1 MQSAIVCPGC
11 GESEELTGSPS
22 PEGIRITC
30 GRCGCEWLRDSV
42 AQACATC
49 GGIELETRSRALTQ
63 YSRGTQ
69 LSIVGLSEILLCRVC
84 DRDMIDWAKAGR
96 PVPHTYRSAALDAEV
111 GRERGDSG
119 ARGGAVRIE
128 P

>member
-1 MQSAIVCPGC
+1 MQSRIVCPTC

-22 PEGIRITC
+22 ADGIRIRC
-30 GRCGCEWLRDSV
+30 GRCDAEWLRDGVS
-42 AQACATC
+42 QTCATC
-49 GGIELETRSRALTQ
+49 GGSDLETRSRALTQ

-69 LSIVGLSEILLCRVC
+69 LSIVGLSEILLCRAC
-84 DRDMIDWAKAGR
+84 DHEMLEWSKAGR
-96 PVPHTYRSAALDAEV
+96 PVPHTYRSAALDGEA

-119 ARGGAVRIE
+119 TRGGAVRIE